1 MKALVDKYA
10 AKLVTAGL
18 ADPGQPLVG
27 GLDDE
32 LVWSRPDPRCPEL
45 AAVFRRLSINSLLFS
60 YPCEPYRT
68 IIDYLASEG
77 DGPIRP
83 TDSETRTIL
92 HDLPVIDEL
101 EAEAIAGEL
110 RQRKSVIVRGQGVVT
125 WGTVSPEQ
133 AFVFYSS
140 VCFACFVKFFSD
152 YLRDRAAGTLRA
164 RQEAVFR
171 HVVEVLEPVPER
183 PPELMHAPFRSEE
196 EVYRAVSEA
205 GRATVGHGLVDSFF
219 GNVSCLH
226 GGTLYISQT
235 GSSLDELEG
244 CIDPCVL
251 DGSSCAGITASS
263 ELTAHRE
270 VVLRTGRKA
279 ILHGHPKFSVILSL
293 DCRQKGCEFG
303 DRCHTR
309 CPEQRLVGDVP
320 IVPGEV
326 GTGRYGLCNTL
337 PAAMEGRRGVIV
349 YGHGLF
355 TTGEQDFNEAFASLL
370 AIERMCRE
378 EYFARAET
386 G

>member
-10 AKLVTAGL
+10 AKLVAAGL
-18 ADPGQPLVG
+18 ASPGDPLVG

-32 LVWSRPDPRCPEL
+32 LVWNREDPRCGEL
-45 AAVFRRLSINSLLFS
+45 AGVLDRLSINSLLFAR
-60 YPCEPYRT
+60 PCEPYRT
-68 IIDYLASEG
+68 IIDHLAAES
-77 DGPIRP
+77 DGVIHP

-92 HDLPVIDEL
+92 HDLPVIDEFG
-101 EAEAIAGEL
+101 AESIAREL
-110 RQRKSVIVRGQGVVT
+110 RQRKSVIVRGRGVVT

-152 YLRDRAAGTLRA
+152 YLHDRVAGTLRPS
-164 RQEAVFR
+164 QTAVFDQ
-171 HVVEVLEPVPER
+171 VVDTLSPMAEKAPRLIP
-183 PPELMHAPFRSEE
+183 APFESEE
-196 EVYRAVSEA
+196 DVYRAVSEA
-205 GRATVGHGLVDSFF
+205 GRETVAHGLVDSFF
-219 GNVSCLH
+219 GNVSYLREN
-226 GGTLYISQT
+226 TLYISQT

-270 VVLRTGRKA
+270 IVLNTGRKA

-293 DCRQKGCEFG
+293 DCRRTDCEHSS
-303 DRCHTR
+303 RCHTR
-309 CPEQRLVGDVP
+309 CPEERFVGDVP

-326 GTGRYGLCNTL
+326 GTGPYGLCNTL
-337 PAAMEGRRGVIV
+337 PAAMQGRRGVIV

-355 TTGEQDFNEAFASLL
+355 TTGENDFNEAFASLL
-370 AIERMCRE
+370 SVERMCRD
-378 EYFARAET
+378 EYFARA
-386 G
+386 GR